1 MGGGRWSGLVLKAE
15 ELTEM
20 KWVMRELVMDDGLFE
35 SNADQFT
42 GETEEAVASL
52 SVFQI

>member
-1 MGGGRWSGLVLKAE
+1 MVRVRAKAE

-20 KWVMRELVMDDGLFE
+20 KWVMRELAMDDGLFE
-35 SNADQFT
+35 SKPDQFPE
-42 GETEEAVASL
+42 GTEEAVASL